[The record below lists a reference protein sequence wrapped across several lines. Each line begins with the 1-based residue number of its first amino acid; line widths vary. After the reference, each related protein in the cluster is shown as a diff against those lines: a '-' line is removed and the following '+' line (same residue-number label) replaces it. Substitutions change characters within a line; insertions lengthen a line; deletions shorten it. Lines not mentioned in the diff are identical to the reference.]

1 MKTFENKIALI
12 TGGSSG
18 IGYATAKE
26 FLNLGAAVIIT
37 GRNKDA
43 IEKASEEIGAIP
55 FVADQSKLHDINKLY
70 DDVSSKFAKIDILF
84 INAGITGSA
93 ALIEEA
99 TELNFDSVMD
109 INFKGA
115 YFTLSKFIPLL
126 NEGASVVFLSSNV
139 ASTNHPQS
147 SIYQA
152 SKAAINSIAKTAA
165 AELAN
170 RKIRVNTVSPG
181 PTKTNVLD
189 KSYGEA
195 AQGIWQN
202 LADVIPLKKLE
213 LRKM

>member
-1 MKTFENKIALI
+1 
-12 TGGSSG
+12 
-18 IGYATAKE
+18 
-26 FLNLGAAVIIT
+26 
-37 GRNKDA
+37 
-43 IEKASEEIGAIP
+43 
-55 FVADQSKLHDINKLY
+55 
-70 DDVSSKFAKIDILF
+70 
-84 INAGITGSA
+84 
-93 ALIEEA
+93 
-99 TELNFDSVMD
+99 
-109 INFKGA
+109 
-115 YFTLSKFIPLL
+115 
-126 NEGASVVFLSSNV
+126 VVFLSSNV

-202 LADVIPLKKLE
+202 LADVIPLKKIGTPE
-213 LRKM
+213 DVAKMVVYLSNENASYITGSDFVIDGGMNL